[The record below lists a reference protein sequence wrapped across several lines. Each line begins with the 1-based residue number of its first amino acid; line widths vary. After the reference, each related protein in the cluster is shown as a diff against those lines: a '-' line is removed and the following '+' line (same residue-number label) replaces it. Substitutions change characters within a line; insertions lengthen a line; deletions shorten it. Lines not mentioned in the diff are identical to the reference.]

1 VPGLKTNERPGTR
14 ASLRHCRMSAYKA
27 REVLNL
33 IRGQEYSRAV
43 EILQFSDR
51 EAAAVVGKLL
61 HSAGANAFHND
72 GIDAEETFVSACYA
86 DEGTTMKRW
95 KPRARG
101 RASRIRKRTCHITL
115 ILTRMPEDE
124 IARRRAK
131 VAAEQAERR
140 ARRVAGGRR
149 RRAAE
154 GAEVGK
160 DESAGATTD
169 NAEALEAL
177 EEARTLESESHRA
190 ELESEAEG
198 ALEHDHGDEDGDEDG
213 DEGADHEGRDDVD
226 SSADESG
233 SSDLSSEQSSPAAN
247 DEPSEDVA
255 EEAVS
260 TVAQAAVSPPESTD
274 DDASADSAPQEGE
287 EN

>member
-1 VPGLKTNERPGTR
+1 
-14 ASLRHCRMSAYKA
+14 MSAYKA

-33 IRGQEYSRAV
+33 IRGQEYSRAA
-43 EILQFSDR
+43 EILRFSDR

-61 HSAGANAFHND
+61 QSAGANAFHND
-72 GIDAEETFVSACYA
+72 GIEPEETFVSACFA

-140 ARRVAGGRR
+140 ARRVAGTRR
-149 RRAAE
+149 RRAADE
-154 GAEVGK
+154 GQAAK
-160 DESAGATTD
+160 SESASAD

-177 EEARTLESESHRA
+177 EEARSLESESHHA
-190 ELESEAEG
+190 ELESEAEE
-198 ALEHDHGDEDGDEDG
+198 ALEHEHDS
-213 DEGADHEGRDDVD
+213 DEGDDVD
-226 SSADESG
+226 AGDAVVSAEESGIPDAGSEESSSAVS
-233 SSDLSSEQSSPAAN
+233 
-247 DEPSEDVA
+247 DEPSEEPA
-255 EEAVS
+255 EEEAP
-260 TVAQAAVSPPESTD
+260 TEAEAAVSAPESTD
-274 DDASADSAPQEGE
+274 GDASTDDEEGE